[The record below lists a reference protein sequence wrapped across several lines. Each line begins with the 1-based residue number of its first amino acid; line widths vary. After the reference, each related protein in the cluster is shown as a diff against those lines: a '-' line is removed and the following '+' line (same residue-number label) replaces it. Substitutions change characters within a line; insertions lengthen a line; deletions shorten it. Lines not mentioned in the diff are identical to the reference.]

1 MKCSFNQRTRITKRK
16 LTLERRK
23 CYFKASGGAFGKE
36 LIARGRTT
44 VLRVVRVNLEAK
56 HRITRILTVLK
67 IPRTTYYAYLNW
79 TPSDRLTRRQQIKEK
94 VLQSWL
100 AYPMYGYP
108 RMTKY
113 FNSGQWLFCLS
124 TYA

>member
-1 MKCSFNQRTRITKRK
+1 MAK
-16 LTLERRK
+16 
-23 CYFKASGGAFGKE
+23 
-36 LIARGRTT
+36 GRAA

-79 TPSDRLTRRQQIKEK
+79 TPSDRIIRRQQIKEK
-94 VLQSWL
+94 VLESWI

-113 FNSGQWLFCLS
+113 FKEELTIPVSGYLIYRLIRELRIHS
-124 TYA
+124 RMIKKMKKLKPTPK